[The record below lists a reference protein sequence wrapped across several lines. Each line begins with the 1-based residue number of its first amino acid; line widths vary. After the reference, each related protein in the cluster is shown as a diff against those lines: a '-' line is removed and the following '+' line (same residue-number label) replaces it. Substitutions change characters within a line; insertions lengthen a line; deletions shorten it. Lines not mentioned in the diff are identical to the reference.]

1 MRRPRAAGREEG
13 GAGGGRA
20 RRRYYYLPR
29 CPMSIDVPNG
39 DDFSPRD
46 ARRHYTPWNRL
57 SRTGYQ
63 DGQDSRVKVLTSDV
77 ARRRLFFGD
86 ADDPFP
92 VAPLAVDDYWTTGI
106 DRSIDRS
113 TERSRREL
121 RGGRRRRRRRFVV
134 RDDAAEEA
142 EGST

>member
-1 MRRPRAAGREEG
+1 
-13 GAGGGRA
+13 
-20 RRRYYYLPR
+20 
-29 CPMSIDVPNG
+29 MSIDVPNG